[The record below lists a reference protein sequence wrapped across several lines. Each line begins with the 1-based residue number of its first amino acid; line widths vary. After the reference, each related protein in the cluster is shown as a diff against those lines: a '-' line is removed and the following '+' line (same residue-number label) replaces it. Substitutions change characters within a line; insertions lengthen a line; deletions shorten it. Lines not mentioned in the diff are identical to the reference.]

1 MLSVLLFFLMIR
13 RPPRSTRTDTLFPYT
28 TLFRS
33 DVARALH
40 PNPGTLSG
48 GLCAAVLS
56 VWGNADGQQA
66 LSVSAQRQHEC
77 ADRSV
82 VQVLGRSTRKKPHP
96 NRASRLARRIEE
108 RGRGTRCLTLDKR
121 SGGSPRINDSVS
133 HRSPGGG
140 APGKDYGRCC
150 CRRSGCGTTRGARP

>member
-108 RGRGTRCLTLDKR
+108 RGRGTRCHPLAKR
-121 SGGSPRINDSVS
+121 PGARPQTNDT
-133 HRSPGGG
+133 HTHPTTRGG
-140 APGKDYGRCC
+140 AP
-150 CRRSGCGTTRGARP
+150 